1 MAEATPFSTSLWINR
16 LVVLV
21 GGRWMVMDG
30 ARWWIIDG
38 GEMNRYPFLNSL
50 KTEHH
55 GVEKISIVYLLKSR
69 KGFSL
74 IRNPTRKKTP
84 LKLQSGR
91 FKLLRTRIMDGPS
104 CPVMRNTKRGRE
116 HEVSLEASNKKK
128 QQQLHSSSAPSA
140 EPAMGAQR
148 VRTPLVPGSTS
159 DTIEQNVITT
169 KDCTIAATSLETMVN
184 PVEKRGVKAAV
195 TICSPYLNRKTEDM
209 VTNKL
214 HMKTMVAQF
223 SNNLLASVPGVADIA
238 SLKTIDMV

>member
-1 MAEATPFSTSLWINR
+1 MCSSFSEL
-16 LVVLV
+16 
-21 GGRWMVMDG
+21 
-30 ARWWIIDG
+30 
-38 GEMNRYPFLNSL
+38 PLNETH
-50 KTEHH
+50 KTEQH
-55 GVEKISIVYLLKSR
+55 GIEKISSVYLLKSR
-69 KGFSL
+69 KGFSQ

-104 CPVMRNTKRGRE
+104 CPVRRNTKRGRE

-128 QQQLHSSSAPSA
+128 QQFGDEGFNDGIGVQQQLHSSSAPSA
-140 EPAMGAQR
+140 EPTMNAQR

-159 DTIEQNVITT
+159 DTEQNVITT
-169 KDCTIAATSLETMVN
+169 KDCTVAAISMETMVN

-223 SNNLLASVPGVADIA
+223 SNNLLASMPGVADIA